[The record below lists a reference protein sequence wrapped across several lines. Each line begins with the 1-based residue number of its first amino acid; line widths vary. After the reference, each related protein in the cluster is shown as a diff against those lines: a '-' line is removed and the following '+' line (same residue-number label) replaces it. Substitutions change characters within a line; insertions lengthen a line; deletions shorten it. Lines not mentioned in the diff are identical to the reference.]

1 MQAVIFDLDN
11 TLYDI
16 SQYNYGA
23 FWDIA
28 QYLSSKYSLS
38 EDQLYHKLVEIW
50 HIRTSMY
57 PKLLDEFLDEFDL
70 IGELSEVIKIFNIH
84 DGPLQPFSDVIPT
97 LKKIKKMN
105 CKIGLITDGNPQR
118 QKRKI
123 NLLNINQLFD
133 VIIFTSELQHPK
145 PSEIPFYQ
153 VLNELKEHPETSC
166 YVGDNPFIDFEGA
179 KKVGLKTI
187 RLRKGEFLNIPSR
200 NDVDCEIN
208 HIADLIG
215 IING

>member
-1 MQAVIFDLDN
+1 MPAIIFDLDN

-23 FWDIA
+23 FREIA
-28 QYLSSKYSLS
+28 QYISSKCALS
-38 EDQLYHKLVEIW
+38 EDYLYVKLVTIW

-57 PKLLDEFLDEFDL
+57 PKLFDEFLDELDL
-70 IGELSEVIKIFNIH
+70 IEELSEVIKIFNNYNGSIH
-84 DGPLQPFSDVIPT
+84 PFSDVIPT
-97 LKKIKKMN
+97 LTKIKKMQY
-105 CKIGLITDGNPQR
+105 KIGLITDGNSQR

-123 NLLNINQLFD
+123 KLLHINQLLD
-133 VIIFTSELQHPK
+133 ATIFTYELQQPK
-145 PSEIPFYQ
+145 PSEVPFYQ
-153 VLNELKEHPETSC
+153 VLNKLKENPETSC

-187 RLRKGEFLNIPSR
+187 RLRKGEFFNISSR

-208 HIADLIG
+208 QISDLIG